1 MCNGSMATCALL
13 SRWSLD
19 LVESVKHRYLKSI
32 DKFHEWTVS
41 AWVTP
46 GGESLFTPL
55 TLADDI
61 VGLRII
67 LLHDLKQDDS
77 IRLFLHA
84 VWEAYTKHLLNP
96 FHELNAPIRSVAF
109 DNRVK
114 AAAKQHL

>member
-1 MCNGSMATCALL
+1 MCASAQVFEVDRQVSRMDSLSMGHTK
-13 SRWSLD
+13 R
-19 LVESVKHRYLKSI
+19 SVSSI
-32 DKFHEWTVS
+32 PFW
-41 AWVTP
+41 
-46 GGESLFTPL
+46 L
-55 TLADDI
+55 LADD
-61 VGLRII
+61 VQGLRII

-84 VWEAYTKHLLNP
+84 IWEAYTKHLLNP